1 MSSQASTP
9 SSPSSITEEISTR
22 TMSDVVKDFN
32 TEELIDYL
40 GRKDL
45 KLKET
50 HFKILRKEEITGL
63 AFLKLTKEDFRSI
76 GFALGPATVL
86 AEIIEQ
92 FTPVFEEINDDDKA
106 FEHCMEDIILK
117 LSNVETM
124 TDANEATRCEF
135 ISSIL
140 HASIAIAKKLTSQ
153 DIFIVLQKDISGED
167 ATGRVDY
174 AIKVWKTSSVLPKG
188 SHAILRLVML
198 STEWHFIIYTPDGIY
213 CTSGSEYQI
222 NLTKSSIKD
231 SPELLRSN
239 VKRVIGIIVG
249 LLKDRVSVDSS
260 PDMISV
266 MKSYATWEAKHS
278 NRFIYQPRPTGEAI
292 SVQAGKATIFHFRQS
307 LPK

>member
-1 MSSQASTP
+1 
-9 SSPSSITEEISTR
+9 
-22 TMSDVVKDFN
+22 MSDVVKDFN

-76 GFALGPATVL
+76 GFAL
-86 AEIIEQ
+86 
-92 FTPVFEEINDDDKA
+92 VFEEISDDDKA

-188 SHAILRLVML
+188 SHAILRLC
-198 STEWHFIIYTPDGIY
+198 SD
-213 CTSGSEYQI
+213 SGATRECI
-222 NLTKSSIKD
+222 
-231 SPELLRSN
+231 SN
-239 VKRVIGIIVG
+239 K
-249 LLKDRVSVDSS
+249 
-260 PDMISV
+260 
-266 MKSYATWEAKHS
+266 
-278 NRFIYQPRPTGEAI
+278 
-292 SVQAGKATIFHFRQS
+292 
-307 LPK
+307 

>member
-1 MSSQASTP
+1 
-9 SSPSSITEEISTR
+9 
-22 TMSDVVKDFN
+22 MSDVVKDFN

-76 GFALGPATVL
+76 GFALVPATVL
-86 AEIIEQ
+86 AEFIEDIINIKQ

-174 AIKVWKTSSVLPKG
+174 AIKSLEDLLC
-188 SHAILRLVML
+188 I
-198 STEWHFIIYTPDGIY
+198 TEGKPRNIKIGYA
-213 CTSGSEYQI
+213 Q
-222 NLTKSSIKD
+222 NLTQLESAFQTNKK
-231 SPELLRSN
+231 
-239 VKRVIGIIVG
+239 K
-249 LLKDRVSVDSS
+249 
-260 PDMISV
+260 
-266 MKSYATWEAKHS
+266 
-278 NRFIYQPRPTGEAI
+278 
-292 SVQAGKATIFHFRQS
+292 
-307 LPK
+307 